1 MSKPLTSIERKIVFM
16 NVAGVQFEVD
26 KQVIVSETRC
36 PAAGEQCTY
45 LTLADGTQIPAV
57 TDTIRELV
65 IIRGV
70 KR

>member
-36 PAAGEQCTY
+36 PGAGEQCTY
-45 LTLADGTQIPAV
+45 LILADGTQITAV

>member
-1 MSKPLTSIERKIVFM
+1 M
-16 NVAGVQFEVD
+16 NVAGMQFEVD

-45 LTLADGTQIPAV
+45 LTLADGTQITAV